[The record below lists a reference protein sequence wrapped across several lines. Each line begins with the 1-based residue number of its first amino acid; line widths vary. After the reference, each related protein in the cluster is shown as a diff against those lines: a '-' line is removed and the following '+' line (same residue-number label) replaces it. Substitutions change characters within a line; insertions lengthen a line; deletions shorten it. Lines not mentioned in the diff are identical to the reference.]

1 MHNDACNRYLQSH
14 SRQSLTRLTWTD
26 SFLELESS
34 LRCEDAIGFGDGS
47 NIAPDGPCGKT
58 IALASIEQGHPR
70 HRRPASR
77 FARARCGRCTAA
89 QDITRS
95 ARITRF
101 EQKRLSPDLPPK
113 KENVM
118 KTQPFSPACL
128 FQNQTSSE
136 QVRSS
141 SMSTRKRVT
150 ITIVT
155 LAVCSLGCRVDV
167 EQALR
172 LTSGAR

>member
-1 MHNDACNRYLQSH
+1 LSLSCEDTIDSGGGSKIVSSGRCGETIARTRYNGG
-14 SRQSLTRLTWTD
+14 SLTDWRV
-26 SFLELESS
+26 
-34 LRCEDAIGFGDGS
+34 
-47 NIAPDGPCGKT
+47 
-58 IALASIEQGHPR
+58 
-70 HRRPASR
+70 ASR

-101 EQKRLSPDLPPK
+101 EQTRLSPDLSPK
-113 KENVM
+113 KESAM
-118 KTQPFSPACL
+118 KTQSFSTGSL

-150 ITIVT
+150 IAIVT
-155 LAVCSLGCRVDV
+155 LAVCSLGLWVGV